1 MYFYTSPGGA
11 VSKSPSNIDDNEK
24 DDKVV
29 NQMIARSEEEF
40 QQMEIERHRAD
51 AELRDHRKLR
61 LIKESEL
68 PDCLTQDTEDM
79 EREEEETT
87 GEKIRQEE
95 MGRGNRSRKDV
106 AHQEQLSEKGWMKAN
121 GAEEGSSDDERCSN
135 IDMETPSMKKKKK
148 GKRDYDNEEPQKKK
162 GCKKL
167 CKKMKKLMEV
177 VMQYEDSDGRVLSEP
192 FWKLPS
198 RKELPDYYEV
208 RQGNSSRA
216 ELYSPCLLDRQEA
229 GGHREDSEAD

>member
-1 MYFYTSPGGA
+1 MYFYTGPGGA
-11 VSKSPSNIDDNEK
+11 VSKSPSNSDNDEK

-40 QQMEIERHRAD
+40 QQMDIERHWAD

-68 PDCLTQDTEDM
+68 PDFLTQDAEEM
-79 EREEEETT
+79 EREEEEETT

-106 AHQEQLSEKGWMKAN
+106 AYQERLSEKGWLKAN
-121 GAEEGSSDDERCSN
+121 GAEEEGSSDDERCSN
-135 IDMETPSMKKKKK
+135 IDTETPSMKKKK
-148 GKRDYDNEEPQKKK
+148 GKRDYDEEEPKKKK
-162 GCKKL
+162 GSKKL

-177 VMQYEDSDGRVLSEP
+177 VMQYKDSDGRVLSEP

-208 RQGNSSRA
+208 R
-216 ELYSPCLLDRQEA
+216 LRQLV
-229 GGHREDSEAD
+229 SC